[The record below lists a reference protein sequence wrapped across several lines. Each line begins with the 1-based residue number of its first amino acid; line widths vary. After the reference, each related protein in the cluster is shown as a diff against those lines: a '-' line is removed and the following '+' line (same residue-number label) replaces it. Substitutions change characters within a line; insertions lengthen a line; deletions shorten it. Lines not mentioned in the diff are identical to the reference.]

1 MKKIKLFG
9 LLLLLFFLLG
19 CSGGGGTSSNVG
31 GVAGVVLDASNNL
44 LSGATVVCG
53 SVTGKSLSNGSFS
66 LSSITSGAQ
75 TLYASLSGYTNS
87 YYQVTVLKGQTIT
100 APPLI
105 LQPLDSKVVD
115 IGTGG
120 GDVSNTTGSVKITI
134 PAGTVSSATNFTVTQ
149 VELGAAPLPPPTDYR
164 FVAVIVYISPANVSL
179 AKPITLTIPNST
191 NLAVGTQVNFYHLDT
206 DLLTWNIITSA
217 TAEVASNNTIS
228 AQITK
233 TGWIAALLPLTLK
246 ANLSGY
252 VSNTSTSAKISG
264 AYVWTSSGA
273 RTITDS
279 TGLYSFTSLPAVEK
293 LTIEAHAVGYNTVQQ
308 SISLESGSSSTLNF
322 SLTPQARATIQ
333 GLIYDVNTNVGIP
346 SARVIGPSGIETTTD
361 SSGNYSIVG
370 AAIGTH
376 TIYAYANSYSFNSAT
391 VVATNG
397 ATVTKNIGLT
407 RTTEATAWEDTFE
420 TTTYSWEVY
429 ANFSEY
435 TTWQRVDSSIISETL
450 FKDNLAP
457 VYVTLPDY
465 ASTLGKLPQPRS
477 GSSKYYYWYGQK
489 NSSDSRGCYIVVSKS
504 GQSVESGGTSS
515 DAYFY
520 NYAYFTSPLI
530 DTRNFAYA
538 TLSFWTWWEIEGYNP
553 ARSITNT
560 GEIKAYDEMKISVSK
575 DYGNTWTEIAILN
588 PYQDPDVSDKL
599 KAYLP
604 YTSGGFNKTPVW
616 VQHKLDLSSYIG
628 NLIKIRFAFNSR
640 DQSYNGFRGW
650 IIDDVKVDPSRI
662 SGSQVSAASCAFPAQ
677 QVFKPR

>member
-31 GVAGVVLDASNNL
+31 SVQGIVLDANNSL
-44 LSGATVVCG
+44 LSGATVVCAAA
-53 SVTGKSLSNGSFS
+53 SGKSLSDGSFT
-66 LSSITSGAQ
+66 LSSIASGVQ

-87 YYQVTVLKGQTIT
+87 YSQVTILKGQTIT

-120 GDVSNTTGSVKITI
+120 GEVSNTTGSVKITI
-134 PAGTVSSATNFTVTQ
+134 PSGAVSSNTNFTITQ

-164 FVAVIVYISPANVSL
+164 FVAVIVYISPADITLSK
-179 AKPITLTIPNST
+179 AITLTIPNST
-191 NLAVGTQVNFYHLDT
+191 SLATGSAVSFYHLNT
-206 DLLTWNIITSA
+206 ALLTWNLIASA

-228 AQITK
+228 TQITQ

-252 VSNTSTSAKISG
+252 VSNATTSAKIPG
-264 AYVWTSSGA
+264 AYIWTSSGA

-279 TGLYSFTSLPAVEK
+279 TGLYSFTSLPAVER

-308 SISLESGSSSTLNF
+308 NISLESGSAATLNF
-322 SLTPQARATIQ
+322 SLTPQAQATIQ
-333 GLIYDVNTNVGIP
+333 GLIYDLSTNVGIP
-346 SARVIGPSGIETTTD
+346 NARVIGPSGIETTTN
-361 SSGNYSIVG
+361 STGNYSIVG
-370 AAIGTH
+370 SEIGTH
-376 TIYAYANSYSFNSAT
+376 TIYAYANSYSFNSTT
-391 VVATNG
+391 VIATNG
-397 ATVTKNIGLT
+397 ATVTANIGLN

-429 ANFSEY
+429 ASFSDY

-450 FKDNLAP
+450 FRDNLSP

-465 ASTLGKLPQPRS
+465 SSTLGKLPQPRS
-477 GSSKYYYWYGQK
+477 SSGAYYYWYGQK
-489 NSSDSRGCYIVVSKS
+489 NSKDDRGCYVVVSQP
-504 GQSVESGGTSS
+504 GQSALSGGTSS
-515 DAYFY
+515 DDKPY
-520 NYAYFTSPLI
+520 NYSYFTSPLI
-530 DTRNFAYA
+530 DIRNFAFA
-538 TLSFWTWWEIEGYNP
+538 NLSFWTWWEIEGYNP
-553 ARSITNT
+553 ARSTTINGRQT
-560 GEIKAYDEMKISVSK
+560 AYDEMKVLVSK
-575 DYGNTWTEIAILN
+575 NYGDTWTEIAILN

-616 VQHKLDLSSYIG
+616 VQHKLDLSSYVG
-628 NLIKIRFAFNSR
+628 NLIKIRFAFNTQ
-640 DQSYNGFRGW
+640 DQNYNGFRGW

-662 SGSQVSAASCAFPAQ
+662 SGSQISSASCSFPAQ
-677 QVFKPR
+677 KVFKSR